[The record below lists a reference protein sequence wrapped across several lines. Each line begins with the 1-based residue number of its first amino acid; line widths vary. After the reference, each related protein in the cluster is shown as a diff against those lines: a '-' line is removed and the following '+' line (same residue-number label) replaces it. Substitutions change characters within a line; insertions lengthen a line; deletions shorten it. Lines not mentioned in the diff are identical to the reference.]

1 MSPDERELR
10 LLVVKVEIRQQR
22 LPALGCMTGV
32 TGDRQFAVRIRVID
46 GGKSA
51 GGGFERLEDFVYAQ
65 AVDGGGGHERRRM
78 KDESRRMNF

>member
-10 LLVVKVEIRQQR
+10 LLMVKVEIRQQR
-22 LPALGCMTGV
+22 LPALGCMAGV

-51 GGGFERLEDFVYAQ
+51 AMRQ
-65 AVDGGGGHERRRM
+65 QQNRNQVDDARNRFHPMPHSQRRVA
-78 KDESRRMNF
+78 